1 MRVAMA
7 ESTLHAQRQLVQ
19 ARKLVFPAFL
29 RLSMVDEVRR
39 RLLSLYGVTLRNSTM
54 GHSWSERSHLSHAFL
69 VLLLKKKK
77 MQFQA

>member
-39 RLLSLYGVTLRNSTM
+39 RLLSLCGVTNTEKLYY
-54 GHSWSERSHLSHAFL
+54 GP
-69 VLLLKKKK
+69 LLE
-77 MQFQA
+77 